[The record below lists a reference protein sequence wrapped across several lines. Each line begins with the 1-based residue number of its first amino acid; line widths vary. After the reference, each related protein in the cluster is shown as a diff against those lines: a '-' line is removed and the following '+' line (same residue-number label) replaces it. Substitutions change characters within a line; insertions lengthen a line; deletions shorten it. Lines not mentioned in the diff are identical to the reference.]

1 MNKIIPAL
9 AALLLA
15 AGLAPAATAAAPS
28 PSEDTRI
35 QLTAARTEGGTEVTG
50 FVWLDCPA
58 GDRPAHPH
66 REEACAALDAA
77 GGDFD
82 RLPGEPNGSCTAE
95 YAPVTLTARG
105 TYRGRTV
112 DWTRTYGNNCEATV
126 KTGPVF
132 HF

>member
-9 AALLLA
+9 AAAFLA
-15 AGLAPAATAAAPS
+15 AGVAPAATAVTSPAA
-28 PSEDTRI
+28 EDTHL
-35 QLTAARTEGGTEVTG
+35 QLTAARTQGEARGVDY
-50 FVWLDCPA
+50 VWLDCPV
-58 GDRPAHPH
+58 GNRTAHPY
-66 REEACAALDAA
+66 RAEACAALDEA

-82 RLPGEPNGSCTAE
+82 RLRGEPDGNCTAD

-112 DWTRTYGNNCEATV
+112 DWTRTYGNNCEATI

-132 HF
+132 YF